1 MNLVIIAVAHDLGNQ
16 NGIEGKNRGAL
27 FTYSNFLYY

>member
-1 MNLVIIAVAHDLGNQ
+1 MNLVIIAVAHELGNQ
-16 NGIEGKNRGAL
+16 NGIEGKKICAL